1 MGANT
6 LSIDVGGTGL
16 KASILD
22 TSGKMMVERVRV
34 ETPQPCPPLLLVKYL
49 SKLIKALP
57 SFDRVSVGFPGVVRD
72 GIVLTAPNLNDAK
85 WSHFPL
91 AKALEKEWGK
101 PVRILNDADMQGL
114 AVISGKGLE
123 FVVTLGTGIGTA
135 LYRDGELMAHLELA
149 HHPVVKDK
157 TYNQYIGD
165 AVLKEKGHKKWNK
178 RVQKALEFLETLI
191 NYDRIYVG
199 GGNSRDIRF
208 KPGKNMKLVSNDA
221 GILGGIALWDEKRKF
236 Y

>member
-1 MGANT
+1 MGAHT

-16 KASILD
+16 KASVLD
-22 TSGKMMVERVRV
+22 STGKMLVERLRV
-34 ETPQPCPPLLLVKYL
+34 ETPQPCPPHLLVKCL
-49 SKLIKALP
+49 AKMAKTLP
-57 SFDRVSVGFPGVVRD
+57 SFERVSVGFPGVVRD
-72 GIVLTAPNLNDAK
+72 GVVLTAPNLNDDK
-85 WSHFPL
+85 WFRFPL
-91 AKALEKEWGK
+91 AQALEKEWGK

-114 AVISGKGLE
+114 AVISGRGLE
-123 FVVTLGTGIGTA
+123 LVVTLGTGIGTA

-149 HHPVVKDK
+149 HHPVVRDK

-165 AVLKEKGHKKWNK
+165 QVLKEKGHKKWNK
-178 RVQKALEFLETLI
+178 RVQKALSFLETLI
-191 NYDRIYVG
+191 NYDRIYLG

-208 KPGKNMKLVSNDA
+208 KPAKNMRIVSNDA

>member
-1 MGANT
+1 MNT

-16 KASILD
+16 KASVLD
-22 TSGKMMVERVRV
+22 PAGKMLVERLRV
-34 ETPQPCPPLLLVKYL
+34 ETPHPCPPPLLIKSL
-49 SKLIKALP
+49 SKLVKNLP

-72 GIVLTAPNLNDAK
+72 GVVLTAPNLDNQT
-85 WSHFPL
+85 WFRFPL

-101 PVRILNDADMQGL
+101 PTRILNDADMQGL

-123 FVVTLGTGIGTA
+123 MVVTLGTGVGTA

-149 HHPVVKDK
+149 QHPVVKDK

-165 AVLKEKGHKKWNK
+165 KVLKKKGHKKWNK
-178 RVQKALEFLETLI
+178 RLQKALFFLETLI
-191 NYDRIYVG
+191 NYDRLYLG
-199 GGNSRDIRF
+199 GGNSKDIRF
-208 KPGKNMKLVSNDA
+208 KLPKNVKIVSNDA
-221 GILGGIALWDEKRKF
+221 GILGGLALWDEKRKF

>member
-1 MGANT
+1 M
-6 LSIDVGGTGL
+6 
-16 KASILD
+16 
-22 TSGKMMVERVRV
+22 
-34 ETPQPCPPLLLVKYL
+34 
-49 SKLIKALP
+49 
-57 SFDRVSVGFPGVVRD
+57 
-72 GIVLTAPNLNDAK
+72 VLTAPNLNDKK
-85 WSHFPL
+85 WFRFPL
-91 AKALEKEWGK
+91 AKTLEKEWGR

-123 FVVTLGTGIGTA
+123 LVVTLGTGVGTA

-165 AVLKEKGHKKWNK
+165 AVLKTKGRKKWNK
-178 RVQKALEFLETLI
+178 RVERTLGFLETLI
-191 NYDRIYVG
+191 NYDRLYLG
-199 GGNSRDIRF
+199 GGNSREIRF
-208 KPGKNMKLVSNDA
+208 KMNKNTKVVSNEA